1 MTTEPTIPRWAVPG
15 ARVVCVKNLR
25 GNGYGTEQVPEI
37 DKVYTVRELTSQDC
51 LQVKEIVNPLCRYA
65 EGDLEAAF
73 KIHCFRPAVEPRTE
87 QEDVAFFT
95 DLVKG
100 MTLVER
106 LDRLK
111 ESLDA

>member
-1 MTTEPTIPRWAVPG
+1 MTDSIPSWAVPG
-15 ARVVCVKNLR
+15 ARVVCV
-25 GNGYGTEQVPEI
+25 
-37 DKVYTVRELTSQDC
+37 
-51 LQVKEIVNPLCRYA
+51 NPLGWMDSDDSQFTTGPAY
-65 EGDLEAAF
+65 EDIVTVTGAAVNAVYGALIFLKEYPVTNPDDGFLASVF
-73 KIHCFRPAVEPRTE
+73 KPAVEPRTE